1 MKCGPLGE
9 TDRLL
14 TLLSASDGLSR
25 LAVPGARKPKSPLA
39 AAVPL
44 ALLRL
49 QVGGGSGLRRVRQL
63 TVVRNYAS
71 LAGRL
76 ETLAAAQGLAE
87 LTIQLVPTGEGVP
100 GLLEDLLMQLGRL
113 ELVVQDHQD
122 SLEALAIAVQGCVH
136 LLALGGYGL
145 PLAHCARS
153 GEPLEPPVGTWDWRC
168 SLIPSEGL
176 VIGGVLIPGA
186 AAPKLITRAMLP
198 KMKPGSVIV
207 DVAID
212 QGGCVETARPTT
224 HADPTYV
231 VDNVVH
237 YCVANMP
244 GGVPRTSRFALN
256 NATLPFGLALADK
269 GWQQAW
275 RDDTLLAEGD
285 IRIGC
290 VDALTFR
297 PRRIPTQIL
306 DTLR

>member
-1 MKCGPLGE
+1 MGAELRLEGLSLKCGPLGE

-63 TVVRNYAS
+63 TVVRNFAA

-168 SLIPSEGL
+168 SLIPSEGF
-176 VIGGVLIPGA
+176 VVGAIPGA
-186 AAPKLITRAMLP
+186 QLVLNASELALLQRLPRPALPRRRDGGLMGPEPVWLRLLALIEIWSREHLGRNLRSWSLLRQCFNANTPLGA
-198 KMKPGSVIV
+198 
-207 DVAID
+207 DVAASS
-212 QGGCVETARPTT
+212 EARHRGTP
-224 HADPTYV
+224 
-231 VDNVVH
+231 
-237 YCVANMP
+237 
-244 GGVPRTSRFALN
+244 
-256 NATLPFGLALADK
+256 
-269 GWQQAW
+269 
-275 RDDTLLAEGD
+275 
-285 IRIGC
+285 
-290 VDALTFR
+290 
-297 PRRIPTQIL
+297 
-306 DTLR
+306 

>member
-1 MKCGPLGE
+1 MGAELRLEGLSLKCGPLGD

-63 TVVRNYAS
+63 TVVRNFAA

-168 SLIPSEGL
+168 SLIPSEGF
-176 VIGGVLIPGA
+176 VVGAIPGA
-186 AAPKLITRAMLP
+186 QLVLNASELALLQRLPRPALPRRRDGVLMGPEPVWLRLLALIELWSREHLGRNLRSWSLLRQCFNANTPLGA
-198 KMKPGSVIV
+198 
-207 DVAID
+207 DVAASS
-212 QGGCVETARPTT
+212 EARHRGTP
-224 HADPTYV
+224 
-231 VDNVVH
+231 
-237 YCVANMP
+237 
-244 GGVPRTSRFALN
+244 
-256 NATLPFGLALADK
+256 
-269 GWQQAW
+269 
-275 RDDTLLAEGD
+275 
-285 IRIGC
+285 
-290 VDALTFR
+290 
-297 PRRIPTQIL
+297 
-306 DTLR
+306 

>member
-1 MKCGPLGE
+1 MGAELRLEGLSLKCGPLGE

-63 TVVRNYAS
+63 TVVRNVAA

-153 GEPLEPPVGTWDWRC
+153 GEPLEPPLGTWNWRC
-168 SLIPSEGL
+168 SLIPSEGF
-176 VIGGVLIPGA
+176 VVGAIPGA
-186 AAPKLITRAMLP
+186 QLVLNASELALLQRLP
-198 KMKPGSVIV
+198 RPALPRRRDGVLMGPEPVWLRLLALMELWSREHLGRNLRSWSLLRQCFNANTPLGA
-207 DVAID
+207 DVAASSEVRHR
-212 QGGCVETARPTT
+212 GTP
-224 HADPTYV
+224 
-231 VDNVVH
+231 
-237 YCVANMP
+237 
-244 GGVPRTSRFALN
+244 
-256 NATLPFGLALADK
+256 
-269 GWQQAW
+269 
-275 RDDTLLAEGD
+275 
-285 IRIGC
+285 
-290 VDALTFR
+290 
-297 PRRIPTQIL
+297 
-306 DTLR
+306 

>member
-1 MKCGPLGE
+1 MGAELRLEGLSLKCGPLGE
-9 TDRLL
+9 SDRLL

-63 TVVRNYAS
+63 TVVRNYAA

-153 GEPLEPPVGTWDWRC
+153 GEPLEPPGGTWDWRC
-168 SLIPSEGL
+168 SLLPSEGF
-176 VIGGVLIPGA
+176 VVGAVPGA
-186 AAPKLITRAMLP
+186 QL
-198 KMKPGSVIV
+198 V
-207 DVAID
+207 
-212 QGGCVETARPTT
+212 
-224 HADPTYV
+224 
-231 VDNVVH
+231 
-237 YCVANMP
+237 
-244 GGVPRTSRFALN
+244 LN
-256 NATLPFGLALADK
+256 ASELALLQRLPRPALPRR
-269 GWQQAW
+269 
-275 RDDTLLAEGD
+275 RDGGLMGPEPVWLRLLALIELWSREHLGRNLRSWSLLRQCFNAD
-285 IRIGC
+285 TPLGA
-290 VDALTFR
+290 DAAASSEAR
-297 PRRIPTQIL
+297 
-306 DTLR
+306 LRGTP

>member
-1 MKCGPLGE
+1 LGAELRLEGLSLKCGPLGE

-63 TVVRNYAS
+63 TVVRNFAA

-168 SLIPSEGL
+168 SLIPSEGF
-176 VIGGVLIPGA
+176 VVGAIPGA
-186 AAPKLITRAMLP
+186 QLVLNASELALLQRLPRPALPRRRDGVLMGPEPVWLRLLALIELWSREHLGRNLRSWSLLRQCFNANTPLGA
-198 KMKPGSVIV
+198 
-207 DVAID
+207 DVAASS
-212 QGGCVETARPTT
+212 EARHRGTP
-224 HADPTYV
+224 
-231 VDNVVH
+231 
-237 YCVANMP
+237 
-244 GGVPRTSRFALN
+244 
-256 NATLPFGLALADK
+256 
-269 GWQQAW
+269 
-275 RDDTLLAEGD
+275 
-285 IRIGC
+285 
-290 VDALTFR
+290 
-297 PRRIPTQIL
+297 
-306 DTLR
+306 

>member
-1 MKCGPLGE
+1 MGAELRLEGLSLKCGPLGE

-63 TVVRNYAS
+63 TVVRNFAA

-87 LTIQLVPTGEGVP
+87 LTIQLVPSGEGVP

-168 SLIPSEGL
+168 SLIPSEGF
-176 VIGGVLIPGA
+176 VVGAIPGA
-186 AAPKLITRAMLP
+186 QL
-198 KMKPGSVIV
+198 V
-207 DVAID
+207 
-212 QGGCVETARPTT
+212 
-224 HADPTYV
+224 
-231 VDNVVH
+231 
-237 YCVANMP
+237 
-244 GGVPRTSRFALN
+244 LN
-256 NATLPFGLALADK
+256 ASELALLQRLPRPALPRR
-269 GWQQAW
+269 
-275 RDDTLLAEGD
+275 RDGVLMGPEPVWLRLLALMELWSREHLG
-285 IRIGC
+285 RNLRSWSLLRQCFNANTALGA
-290 VDALTFR
+290 DAAASSEARHRGT
-297 PRRIPTQIL
+297 P
-306 DTLR
+306 

>member
-1 MKCGPLGE
+1 MGAELRLEGLSLKCGPLGE

-63 TVVRNYAS
+63 TVVRNFAA

-113 ELVVQDHQD
+113 ELVVQNHQD

-168 SLIPSEGL
+168 SLIPSEGF
-176 VIGGVLIPGA
+176 VVGAIPGA
-186 AAPKLITRAMLP
+186 QLVLNASELALLQRLPRPALPRRRDGVLMGPEPVWLRLLALIELWSREHLGRNLRSWSLLRQCFNANTPLGA
-198 KMKPGSVIV
+198 
-207 DVAID
+207 DVAASS
-212 QGGCVETARPTT
+212 EARHRGTP
-224 HADPTYV
+224 
-231 VDNVVH
+231 
-237 YCVANMP
+237 
-244 GGVPRTSRFALN
+244 
-256 NATLPFGLALADK
+256 
-269 GWQQAW
+269 
-275 RDDTLLAEGD
+275 
-285 IRIGC
+285 
-290 VDALTFR
+290 
-297 PRRIPTQIL
+297 
-306 DTLR
+306 

>member
-1 MKCGPLGE
+1 LGAELRLEGLSLKCGPLGE

-63 TVVRNYAS
+63 TVVRNFAA

-122 SLEALAIAVQGCVH
+122 SLEAMAIAVQGCVH

-168 SLIPSEGL
+168 SLIPSEGF
-176 VIGGVLIPGA
+176 VVGAIPGA
-186 AAPKLITRAMLP
+186 QLVLNASELALLQRLPRPALPRRRDGVLMGPEPVWLRLLALIELWSREHLGRNLRSWSLLRQCFNANTPLGA
-198 KMKPGSVIV
+198 
-207 DVAID
+207 DVAASS
-212 QGGCVETARPTT
+212 EARHRGTP
-224 HADPTYV
+224 
-231 VDNVVH
+231 
-237 YCVANMP
+237 
-244 GGVPRTSRFALN
+244 
-256 NATLPFGLALADK
+256 
-269 GWQQAW
+269 
-275 RDDTLLAEGD
+275 
-285 IRIGC
+285 
-290 VDALTFR
+290 
-297 PRRIPTQIL
+297 
-306 DTLR
+306 

>member
-9 TDRLL
+9 SDRLL

-63 TVVRNYAS
+63 TVVRNYAA

-113 ELVVQDHQD
+113 ELVVQNHQD

-153 GEPLEPPVGTWDWRC
+153 GEPLEPPVGSWDWRC
-168 SLIPSEGL
+168 SLLPSEGF
-176 VIGGVLIPGA
+176 VVGAVPGA
-186 AAPKLITRAMLP
+186 QL
-198 KMKPGSVIV
+198 V
-207 DVAID
+207 
-212 QGGCVETARPTT
+212 
-224 HADPTYV
+224 
-231 VDNVVH
+231 
-237 YCVANMP
+237 
-244 GGVPRTSRFALN
+244 LN
-256 NATLPFGLALADK
+256 ASELALLQRLPRPALPRR
-269 GWQQAW
+269 
-275 RDDTLLAEGD
+275 RDGGLMGPEPVWLRLLALIELWSREHLGRNLRSWSLLRQCFNAD
-285 IRIGC
+285 TPLGA
-290 VDALTFR
+290 DAAASSEAR
-297 PRRIPTQIL
+297 
-306 DTLR
+306 LRGTP

>member
-1 MKCGPLGE
+1 MGAELRLEGLSLKCGPLGE

-49 QVGGGSGLRRVRQL
+49 QVGGGSGLQRVRQL
-63 TVVRNYAS
+63 TVVRNFAA

-76 ETLAAAQGLAE
+76 ESLAAAQGLAE
-87 LTIQLVPTGEGVP
+87 LTIQLVPAGEGVP

-168 SLIPSEGL
+168 SLIPSEGF
-176 VIGGVLIPGA
+176 VVGAIPGA
-186 AAPKLITRAMLP
+186 QL
-198 KMKPGSVIV
+198 V
-207 DVAID
+207 
-212 QGGCVETARPTT
+212 
-224 HADPTYV
+224 
-231 VDNVVH
+231 
-237 YCVANMP
+237 
-244 GGVPRTSRFALN
+244 LN
-256 NATLPFGLALADK
+256 ASELALLQRLPRPALPRR
-269 GWQQAW
+269 
-275 RDDTLLAEGD
+275 RDGGLMGPEPVWLRLLALVELWSREHLGH
-285 IRIGC
+285 RLRSWSLLRQCFNANTQLGA
-290 VDALTFR
+290 DAAASSEAR
-297 PRRIPTQIL
+297 
-306 DTLR
+306 LRGTP